1 MAHAMLV
8 CDGAGWHQPGIR
20 LNVPDNITLLR
31 LPPYAP
37 ELNPMENV
45 WAYLRANK
53 LCNLVWNTYDEIV
66 NACAEAWHFFVKDP
80 ERIQSIGKRDWT
92 RVS

>member
-1 MAHAMLV
+1 
-8 CDGAGWHQPGIR
+8 
-20 LNVPDNITLLR
+20 
-31 LPPYAP
+31 
-37 ELNPMENV
+37 MENV